1 MTYIVIASL
10 ITLTFVLTF
19 GLLLPNMDQDARPA
33 FGVFLFLWIF
43 AHIFFQIGAYW
54 QRDDF
59 KFHQSLPPP
68 ASEKSVIP
76 ASPP

>member
-10 ITLTFVLTF
+10 ITLTFILTF
-19 GLLLPNMDQDARPA
+19 GLILPLMPEDSKCV

-59 KFHQSLPPP
+59 EQRSAIHAKPTQP
-68 ASEKSVIP
+68 
-76 ASPP
+76 

>member
-59 KFHQSLPPP
+59 EQRSAIHAKPTQP
-68 ASEKSVIP
+68 
-76 ASPP
+76 